1 MTDEKD
7 KPQDE
12 NGQIDL
18 IGPTGGERLAAARRD
33 QKVALAEIAKE
44 LHISEQKVEALERN
58 EFERL
63 GAPVFAKG
71 YMRKYAQL
79 VGLDANE
86 IVSDYD
92 ELAAAIDT
100 QPVIKARP
108 RPRREMSPGPWI
120 VVIVIIIAAV
130 TAYWFFTT
138 RTSSPGIGAPAQ
150 QDTPLAIQQPEDDAP
165 AVEETADEVAA
176 EEAGP
181 TPLAENDA
189 IDEQATIVER
199 TLVDE
204 RLAEEPESTSLDAA
218 PGPDNVLRNNGEMRL
233 LLTYNGDCWTEISD
247 ATGRRLY
254 FGLGSDGRTVELSGT
269 APFDVLLGNAN
280 NVSMQVNGSTYVIDS
295 IDRLGRARFSVAG
308 N

>member
-1 MTDEKD
+1 MTDETD
-7 KPQDE
+7 KPQDATS
-12 NGQIDL
+12 QIDL
-18 IGPTGGERLAAARRD
+18 IGPSGGERLAAARRE
-33 QKVALAEIAKE
+33 QKIAIAEIAKE
-44 LHISEQKVEALERN
+44 LHIGEEKVEALERN

-79 VGLDANE
+79 VGLVADD
-86 IVSDYD
+86 ILSDYA
-92 ELAAAIDT
+92 ELTTAVDS

-120 VVIVIIIAAV
+120 AVIVIIIAIV
-130 TAYWFFTT
+130 TAYWVFTS
-138 RTSSPGIGAPAQ
+138 RPAWLGLGAPVE
-150 QDTPLAIQQPEDDAP
+150 QDTPLVNQLP
-165 AVEETADEVAA
+165 ADSAGVMMDTDDEVAV
-176 EEAGP
+176 
-181 TPLAENDA
+181 
-189 IDEQATIVER
+189 DEQRSARSAEDGVVDDAAATVED
-199 TLVDE
+199 TLN
-204 RLAEEPESTSLDAA
+204 EEPASA
-218 PGPDNVLRNNGEMRL
+218 PLVATPEPVIASPDNGEMQL
-233 LLTYNGDCWTEISD
+233 LLTYSGDCWTEISD

-280 NVSMQVNGSTYVIDS
+280 NVSLQLNGSVYVIES